1 VYGRDVLLL
10 LVSRISRSAA
20 AGVLAVVVGLYY
32 LNDLHLSLLAIG
44 ILFGTGAFVTPVL
57 SLVLGVFSDRIGRK
71 KVLLLTLFFL
81 PAAIL
86 ILLLTTSFPLLL
98 LSSALGGFGIAGGL
112 IGGGVGAT
120 AAPMQTAL
128 LSEKV
133 KPEER
138 TKVFS
143 IFTMLS
149 SYAGAGGALLSHI
162 SNYRELFMIS
172 LAISSLSALVVIP
185 VKEDFK
191 PREKVEVSK
200 GGDEEVIRKF
210 TVTGVLNGVSQGLI
224 VPFIPII
231 FAKEYGLTQSTI
243 GEVISLG
250 GVMSATLM
258 LATPW
263 LASRMG
269 FVKLIIVTRS
279 ASAVMVLLFPF
290 LGNTL
295 LASLD
300 YLLFTPLRVVSLP
313 AQQAL
318 MMNLVGEGRRAT
330 ATGANQA
337 GRLLPSAAST
347 TLSGFLLNALSVAL
361 PFEISCVATLA
372 NSVLYYKFFRNIDRM
387 ASGNVTIVE

>member
-149 SYAGAGGALLSHI
+149 
-162 SNYRELFMIS
+162 
-172 LAISSLSALVVIP
+172 
-185 VKEDFK
+185 
-191 PREKVEVSK
+191 
-200 GGDEEVIRKF
+200 
-210 TVTGVLNGVSQGLI
+210 
-224 VPFIPII
+224 
-231 FAKEYGLTQSTI
+231 
-243 GEVISLG
+243 
-250 GVMSATLM
+250 ATLEQEE
-258 LATPW
+258 LSCLTYP
-263 LASRMG
+263 
-269 FVKLIIVTRS
+269 T
-279 ASAVMVLLFPF
+279 
-290 LGNTL
+290 
-295 LASLD
+295 
-300 YLLFTPLRVVSLP
+300 
-313 AQQAL
+313 
-318 MMNLVGEGRRAT
+318 
-330 ATGANQA
+330 TG
-337 GRLLPSAAST
+337 
-347 TLSGFLLNALSVAL
+347 
-361 PFEISCVATLA
+361 SC
-372 NSVLYYKFFRNIDRM
+372 S
-387 ASGNVTIVE
+387 